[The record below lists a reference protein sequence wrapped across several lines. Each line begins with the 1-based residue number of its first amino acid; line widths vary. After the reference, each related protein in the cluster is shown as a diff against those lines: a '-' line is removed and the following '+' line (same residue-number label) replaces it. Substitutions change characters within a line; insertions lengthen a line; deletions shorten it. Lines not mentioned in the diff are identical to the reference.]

1 MTKHVL
7 IIGGGVAGMEAAG
20 VLADMGYRVSV
31 VEKDDK
37 PGGHV
42 MRWHALFPDRRPAH
56 EVTKHMLRRLDNKN
70 ISLQTGRTVESLRHH
85 GHGVIA
91 DISDGSSIEADAA
104 IVATGFD
111 LFDAGRKEE
120 YGYGI
125 YDNVITSAELEDM
138 FNSGKIRTSAGKI
151 PERIG
156 FIHCVGSRDEKV
168 NNNHCS
174 KVCCVTAVKQAVEVR
189 QALPECEIFCF
200 YMDMRMFGPYYEEL
214 YRESQ
219 EKHNINY
226 IRGKV
231 SEASTTI
238 NNRLTVKV
246 EDTLAGR
253 PLKMELD
260 LLVLMVGM
268 EMAAEGGRLAL
279 SSKLE
284 QGINRFFETSD
295 HHYGNNKSRKKGIFS
310 RRARRPKRL
319 RGQQSS
325 RSRST
330 GSGLTVG
337 LAIRA
342 SRNISTAGT
351 YHRQPGWRVCRT

>member
-1 MTKHVL
+1 MNKHIL
-7 IIGGGVAGMEAAG
+7 IAGGGVAGMEAAG
-20 VLADMGYRVSV
+20 ALADQGYRVSV
-31 VEKDDK
+31 IEKEQNT
-37 PGGHV
+37 GGHIS
-42 MRWHALFPDRRPAH
+42 RWHALFPDRRPAG
-56 EVTKHMLRRLDNKN
+56 EVTKHLRKRIENKN
-70 ISLQTGRTVESLRHH
+70 ITVYTGLSVDNIRSHIH
-85 GHGVIA
+85 GLTA
-91 DISDGSSIEADAA
+91 DISDGSTIDADAV

-111 LFDAGRKEE
+111 LFDARRKEE

-138 FNSGKIRTSAGKI
+138 FNSGKIRTVDGKT
-151 PERIG
+151 PDRIG

-168 NNNHCS
+168 KNNHCS

-189 QALPECEIFCF
+189 QMLPECEIFCF

-231 SEASTTI
+231 SEASVTI
-238 NNRLTVKV
+238 NNRVVVKV

-253 PLKMELD
+253 PLKMEVD

-268 EMAAEGGRLAL
+268 EMSKTGEKLAQ

-284 QGINRFFETSD
+284 TGINRFYETGD
-295 HHYGNNKSRKKGIFS
+295 HHYGNNRSNKKGIFY
-310 RRARRPKRL
+310 
-319 RGQQSS
+319 
-325 RSRST
+325 
-330 GSGLTVG
+330 
-337 LAIRA
+337 
-342 SRNISTAGT
+342 AGT
-351 YHRQPGWRVCRT
+351 CTAPMNITDTISHARAAVIETINYLSSK